1 MKHEGDDGLPGR
13 SCGDRFPFR
22 CMTDPAAD
30 EDPAAQSFIPE
41 CVADKNKKQKPDL
54 LSHSFSCMQHMSYP
68 RWCAMLVSQVL
79 RCRTPFAAFVSKT
92 IQLSRRMTHRGTPAP
107 TFFPIPLPPA
117 DFGRM
122 PASISSARRHRV
134 HLARTVHLVCMALN
148 YWHSGGVFADD
159 ISLQRGPNRQHTTLY
174 ERIKALVRSEGPSEV
189 FEISQTGRKF
199 PNLVARLAQ
208 LSDWLTIHGSSSNP
222 YEKVHQGLQEPFVD
236 LSAGDINPYS
246 DLDPNRLVLH
256 GTGHWNACPFLPDDM
271 TMAYLEPRSI
281 LVPEK
286 SADRPTIRDSA
297 ETLVSLAKKWDE
309 QGLLVL
315 HRRYTDPISF
325 VRIFNAKKSALVDR
339 QIGDR
344 RGANGQ
350 EAKLL
355 GPSHLLPSGC
365 DLVELSCNP
374 STHTVKISITDRKD
388 FYHQLWASPEKSWR
402 NTLAPSVPLS
412 ELVTTAAYKQ
422 WSHTL
427 SKKRYAREKHGDGLH
442 GHTGDH
448 PPNLPDDHCWISF
461 GSVLQ
466 GDHTG
471 VEVATAA
478 HISLLQSK
486 GLLDNRS
493 TLQAN
498 RCIRDEKHCQG
509 LVIDDYFSLSVE
521 SVHSEPSQS
530 LSSQDFQKAQEAYTE
545 HSLLGSPQKD
555 IEGADSGRV
564 IGAFVNSSKAA
575 RDRKLVTVAAPI
587 QKRISLAVITM
598 QVCQLTHTTDSLH
611 LCLLGAWVSVLGYRR
626 PLMSVLAHSFKLVDS
641 RSFDP
646 NNPQVI
652 HLPRC
657 VVTELTLLSVL
668 MPLAVADLSAQYH
681 PEIFCSDASSQKG
694 AYCSASIPQR
704 LIPILWKTERSK
716 GAYTRLLSPAETVLA
731 RLDENVQC
739 HPFVDESP
747 QKPIAFHYDFL
758 EVYAGAALIT
768 RHLLDLGVSC
778 GPAVE
783 LSFSAQYNMEYAHVA
798 AWICFMLS
806 ESRLKAVFLCP
817 PCTTFSIMRRPPLRD
832 ADHPWGFDVNDPQ
845 TRTGTLLA
853 NRACQVMKVAD
864 QNNAVG
870 ILEAP
875 FSSKIKHLPA
885 WKAIQRLPSA
895 MTIRADSCRFG
906 SIHQKGFKFLS
917 VNADTSAIALKCIC
931 KTRHV
936 PVQGVYTKSSAI
948 YVEPLARGIALCI
961 HEALKIVKRKMQ
973 SDLELEVR
981 GLESQLVN
989 EVIQTSHWQV
999 RSSWTFKKQSHINI
1013 LEMASVLRLANKMAE
1028 KCVPLR
1034 LVNCVDSYV
1043 TRCAASKGRTS
1054 SCGLTPVLRRLNA
1067 VSVAGGLFWTFPFA
1081 PTRWNPSDDPTRD
1094 CVLRQPIQGFIKD
1107 DWTDDQIYD
1116 LAALPKTK
1124 RWASNWMRLTISL
1137 LGPQVLELSDRS
1149 RYRQTSRR
1157 IPLPANPCISS
1168 ELMDFDASLGFPGE
1182 GPQVLHMLSRL
1193 GVVALSCCFV
1203 CCGPCRCPLW
1213 IAALLC
1219 SGSPAGCCW
1228 CLLVGSGF
1236 PAAMSMPMFPKNPGE
1251 ISRANARA
1259 ARPPLPEGRPVL
1271 PVTSSLRERYL
1282 AEFFNWA
1289 LENDFDIRA
1298 MLDNHLT
1305 FIDELNI
1312 VLAKYGRELY
1322 RNGKTYAQYAET
1334 INGISSAKPAV
1345 RRLLQGAWD
1354 FGYSWVRLEP
1364 SSHHIAMPSLI
1375 LVSMIATSL
1384 MWGWL
1389 AFAGC
1394 LAVGFGG
1401 LLRPGEFLSGIRRD
1415 LLIPADIDNSIDFV
1429 VFTIQDPKTRFTQAR
1444 HQSSKIDSP
1453 DLVDV
1458 IQTVFGR
1465 LGPHQRLWPMSGQT
1479 FRTRFRSVLAALK
1492 LPTTTEGSLKPLD
1505 PGSLRAGGASFLL
1518 LSTEDSELVRRRGRW
1533 SNHRMMEIYVQ
1544 ELTALTYSKH
1554 LHPTT
1559 LKTVAEV
1566 ARTFPAVLQKAKRLL
1581 AAKVPVS
1588 AWHVIFSS

>member
-1 MKHEGDDGLPGR
+1 MNSEGDDGPPGR

-22 CMTDPAAD
+22 CMSDPAAD
-30 EDPAAQSFIPE
+30 EDPAAKHCIPE
-41 CVADKNKKQKPDL
+41 CVADKSEKQKTDL
-54 LSHSFSCMQHMSYP
+54 LDHSFSCMQHMSYP

-174 ERIKALVRSEGPSEV
+174 ERIKALVRSEGSSEV
-189 FEISQTGRKF
+189 FDISQTGRKF
-199 PNLVARLAQ
+199 PNLVARLGQ

-222 YEKVHQGLQEPFVD
+222 YDKVYQGLQQPFVD

-246 DLDPNRLVLH
+246 HLDPDRLVLH

-297 ETLVSLAKKWDE
+297 ETLVSLARKWDD
-309 QGLLVL
+309 QGLLAL

-325 VRIFNAKKSALVDR
+325 VRIFNAKKSTLVDR

-355 GPSHLLPSGC
+355 GPSHLLPGGC

-374 STHTVKISITDRKD
+374 STQTVKISITDRKD

-402 NTLAPSVPLS
+402 NTLAPSVPIS
-412 ELVTTAAYKQ
+412 EMITTAAYKQ
-422 WSHTL
+422 WSGTL
-427 SKKRYAREKHGDGLH
+427 SNKRYAREKHGDRLH
-442 GHTGDH
+442 GHSGDH

-486 GLLDNRS
+486 GLLDSRS

-521 SVHSEPSQS
+521 NVHSDPSQS
-530 LSSQDFQKAQEAYTE
+530 VSSQDFQKAQEAYTE

-555 IEGADSGRV
+555 IEGADCGRV

-652 HLPRC
+652 RLPRC

-681 PEIFCSDASSQKG
+681 HPEIFCSDASSQKG
-694 AYCSASIPQR
+694 AYCSARIPER

-731 RLDENVQC
+731 RLDENVLC

-758 EVYAGAALIT
+758 EVYAGA
-768 RHLLDLGVSC
+768 
-778 GPAVE
+778 
-783 LSFSAQYNMEYAHVA
+783 SFSAQYNMEYAHVA
-798 AWICFMLS
+798 AWISFMLS
-806 ESRLKAVFLCP
+806 EKRLKAVFLCP

-832 ADHPWGFDVNDPQ
+832 ADHPWGFNVNDPQ

-885 WKAIQRLPSA
+885 WKAIQSLPSA

-917 VNADTSAIALKCIC
+917 VNADTSPIALKCMC
-931 KTRHV
+931 KARHV

-961 HEALKIVKRKMQ
+961 FEALKLVKERMH

-989 EVIQTSHWQV
+989 EVIQTSQWQV
-999 RSSWTFKKQSHINI
+999 RSSWTFKS
-1013 LEMASVLRLANKMAE
+1013 R
-1028 KCVPLR
+1028 
-1034 LVNCVDSYV
+1034 V
-1043 TRCAASKGRTS
+1043 T
-1054 SCGLTPVLRRLNA
+1054 
-1067 VSVAGGLFWTFPFA
+1067 
-1081 PTRWNPSDDPTRD
+1081 
-1094 CVLRQPIQGFIKD
+1094 
-1107 DWTDDQIYD
+1107 
-1116 LAALPKTK
+1116 
-1124 RWASNWMRLTISL
+1124 
-1137 LGPQVLELSDRS
+1137 
-1149 RYRQTSRR
+1149 
-1157 IPLPANPCISS
+1157 
-1168 ELMDFDASLGFPGE
+1168 
-1182 GPQVLHMLSRL
+1182 
-1193 GVVALSCCFV
+1193 
-1203 CCGPCRCPLW
+1203 
-1213 IAALLC
+1213 
-1219 SGSPAGCCW
+1219 
-1228 CLLVGSGF
+1228 
-1236 PAAMSMPMFPKNPGE
+1236 
-1251 ISRANARA
+1251 
-1259 ARPPLPEGRPVL
+1259 
-1271 PVTSSLRERYL
+1271 
-1282 AEFFNWA
+1282 
-1289 LENDFDIRA
+1289 
-1298 MLDNHLT
+1298 
-1305 FIDELNI
+1305 
-1312 VLAKYGRELY
+1312 
-1322 RNGKTYAQYAET
+1322 
-1334 INGISSAKPAV
+1334 
-1345 RRLLQGAWD
+1345 
-1354 FGYSWVRLEP
+1354 
-1364 SSHHIAMPSLI
+1364 
-1375 LVSMIATSL
+1375 
-1384 MWGWL
+1384 
-1389 AFAGC
+1389 
-1394 LAVGFGG
+1394 
-1401 LLRPGEFLSGIRRD
+1401 
-1415 LLIPADIDNSIDFV
+1415 
-1429 VFTIQDPKTRFTQAR
+1429 
-1444 HQSSKIDSP
+1444 
-1453 DLVDV
+1453 
-1458 IQTVFGR
+1458 
-1465 LGPHQRLWPMSGQT
+1465 
-1479 FRTRFRSVLAALK
+1479 
-1492 LPTTTEGSLKPLD
+1492 
-1505 PGSLRAGGASFLL
+1505 
-1518 LSTEDSELVRRRGRW
+1518 
-1533 SNHRMMEIYVQ
+1533 
-1544 ELTALTYSKH
+1544 
-1554 LHPTT
+1554 
-1559 LKTVAEV
+1559 
-1566 ARTFPAVLQKAKRLL
+1566 
-1581 AAKVPVS
+1581 
-1588 AWHVIFSS
+1588 

>member
-1 MKHEGDDGLPGR
+1 
-13 SCGDRFPFR
+13 
-22 CMTDPAAD
+22 
-30 EDPAAQSFIPE
+30 
-41 CVADKNKKQKPDL
+41 
-54 LSHSFSCMQHMSYP
+54 MS
-68 RWCAMLVSQVL
+68 
-79 RCRTPFAAFVSKT
+79 
-92 IQLSRRMTHRGTPAP
+92 
-107 TFFPIPLPPA
+107 
-117 DFGRM
+117 
-122 PASISSARRHRV
+122 
-134 HLARTVHLVCMALN
+134 N
-148 YWHSGGVFADD
+148 
-159 ISLQRGPNRQHTTLY
+159 
-174 ERIKALVRSEGPSEV
+174 
-189 FEISQTGRKF
+189 
-199 PNLVARLAQ
+199 
-208 LSDWLTIHGSSSNP
+208 
-222 YEKVHQGLQEPFVD
+222 
-236 LSAGDINPYS
+236 
-246 DLDPNRLVLH
+246 
-256 GTGHWNACPFLPDDM
+256 
-271 TMAYLEPRSI
+271 
-281 LVPEK
+281 
-286 SADRPTIRDSA
+286 
-297 ETLVSLAKKWDE
+297 
-309 QGLLVL
+309 
-315 HRRYTDPISF
+315 
-325 VRIFNAKKSALVDR
+325 
-339 QIGDR
+339 
-344 RGANGQ
+344 
-350 EAKLL
+350 
-355 GPSHLLPSGC
+355 
-365 DLVELSCNP
+365 
-374 STHTVKISITDRKD
+374 
-388 FYHQLWASPEKSWR
+388 
-402 NTLAPSVPLS
+402 
-412 ELVTTAAYKQ
+412 
-422 WSHTL
+422 
-427 SKKRYAREKHGDGLH
+427 KRYAREKHGDRLH
-442 GHTGDH
+442 GHSGDH

-486 GLLDNRS
+486 GLLDSRS

-521 SVHSEPSQS
+521 NVHSDPSQS
-530 LSSQDFQKAQEAYTE
+530 VSSQDFQKAQEAYTE

-555 IEGADSGRV
+555 IEGADCGRV

-652 HLPRC
+652 RLPRC

-694 AYCSASIPQR
+694 AYCSARIPER

-731 RLDENVQC
+731 RLDENVLC

-758 EVYAGAALIT
+758 ELYAGAALIT

-798 AWICFMLS
+798 AWISFMLS
-806 ESRLKAVFLCP
+806 EKRLKAVFLCP

-832 ADHPWGFDVNDPQ
+832 ADHPWGFNVNDPQ

-885 WKAIQRLPSA
+885 WKAIQSLPSA

-917 VNADTSAIALKCIC
+917 VNADTSPIALKCMC
-931 KTRHV
+931 KARHV

-961 HEALKIVKRKMQ
+961 FEALKLVKERMH

-989 EVIQTSHWQV
+989 EVIQTSQWQV

-1094 CVLRQPIQGFIKD
+1094 CVLRQPIPGFIND
-1107 DWTDDQIYD
+1107 DWTDDQLYD

-1137 LGPQVLELSDRS
+1137 LGPRVLELPDRS

-1157 IPLPANPCISS
+1157 VPLPANPCISS
-1168 ELMDFDASLGFPGE
+1168 ELMDFNAELGFPGE
-1182 GPQVLHMLSRL
+1182 GPQALQMLSRL
-1193 GVVALSCCFV
+1193 GVVALYCCFV
-1203 CCGPCRCPLW
+1203 CAVCGL
-1213 IAALLC
+1213 
-1219 SGSPAGCCW
+1219 
-1228 CLLVGSGF
+1228 F
-1236 PAAMSMPMFPKNPGE
+1236 
-1251 ISRANARA
+1251 
-1259 ARPPLPEGRPVL
+1259 
-1271 PVTSSLRERYL
+1271 
-1282 AEFFNWA
+1282 
-1289 LENDFDIRA
+1289 
-1298 MLDNHLT
+1298 
-1305 FIDELNI
+1305 
-1312 VLAKYGRELY
+1312 
-1322 RNGKTYAQYAET
+1322 
-1334 INGISSAKPAV
+1334 
-1345 RRLLQGAWD
+1345 
-1354 FGYSWVRLEP
+1354 
-1364 SSHHIAMPSLI
+1364 
-1375 LVSMIATSL
+1375 
-1384 MWGWL
+1384 
-1389 AFAGC
+1389 
-1394 LAVGFGG
+1394 G
-1401 LLRPGEFLSGIRRD
+1401 LLRCCALVPLPG
-1415 LLIPADIDNSIDFV
+1415 AV
-1429 VFTIQDPKTRFTQAR
+1429 
-1444 HQSSKIDSP
+1444 
-1453 DLVDV
+1453 
-1458 IQTVFGR
+1458 
-1465 LGPHQRLWPMSGQT
+1465 
-1479 FRTRFRSVLAALK
+1479 
-1492 LPTTTEGSLKPLD
+1492 
-1505 PGSLRAGGASFLL
+1505 GAC
-1518 LSTEDSELVRRRGRW
+1518 
-1533 SNHRMMEIYVQ
+1533 
-1544 ELTALTYSKH
+1544 
-1554 LHPTT
+1554 
-1559 LKTVAEV
+1559 
-1566 ARTFPAVLQKAKRLL
+1566 
-1581 AAKVPVS
+1581 
-1588 AWHVIFSS
+1588 